1 VIGTI
6 GFGATFVGFL
16 GALFGLATALL
27 VLRGRWPSAP
37 VVRIAMLTAA
47 ALVAANVVMVV
58 ALVRH
63 DFSISYVAQVGSR
76 ATPLLYTVASLW
88 GALEGSILFWAG
100 LLSVV
105 LMLLAVRTR
114 GTDREDLPAAL
125 AVLFAVLSF
134 FVFIVLVP
142 GNPWAP
148 VSPVPADGPGPN
160 PLLANH
166 PLMAIHPPL
175 LYLGFV
181 GLSVPFA
188 LTVAALLRGKLDDR
202 WLAVTRRWTM
212 IPWVALSAGLVLG
225 AWWSYA
231 VLGWGGYWAWDP
243 VENVALLPWLTATA
257 WLHSAMV
264 SARRGILRGWN
275 VALIVSSF
283 ALTILATL
291 VTRSGVLDSVHAFT
305 ESPIGPLF
313 LVLFATVAAGSV
325 VLVALRL
332 PRSAPVAAPL
342 GTRGAAFLLN
352 NLLFVAI
359 AATVLFGT
367 LFPLMAE
374 AVANARVS
382 VGAPYFERVIGPLA
396 LGLLVLAGIGPTLP
410 WGDWTPEARRRLLP
424 GGLSA
429 AAAAIAL
436 LLVDGR
442 PAVIAAGAAAV
453 FVLIQSVALIA
464 RRTGAIRG
472 GAIRGSA
479 IRGGRITDR
488 ARRSLGGLTAHAG
501 VAVIGLAVL
510 ASMAGQ
516 TDVTATLRSGESL
529 TLGSDALTF
538 VGLTV
543 SSQGNGRDAITALM
557 HVAGGGGQ
565 TPVSP
570 SLTLFTAS
578 NATVATPAIVPG
590 ALADLYVTLTNVD
603 PTEEA
608 ATFRF
613 ARYPFVSWLWVGGGI
628 LVVGGLLAA
637 WPSRHRS
644 RQSAAERTAPVIL
657 DQAPD
662 RI

>member
-1 VIGTI
+1 MIGTI
-6 GFGATFVGFL
+6 GLGVTFAGFVG
-16 GALFGLATALL
+16 ALIGLAAALL
-27 VLRGRWPSAP
+27 ALRGRWSSEPA
-37 VVRIAMLTAA
+37 VRIAMLTAA

-63 DFSISYVAQVGSR
+63 DFSITYVAQVGSR
-76 ATPLLYTVASLW
+76 TTPLLYTVASLW

-100 LLSVV
+100 LLSIV
-105 LMLLAVRTR
+105 LMLLAIRTR
-114 GTDREDLPAAL
+114 GADREDLPAAL
-125 AVLFAVLSF
+125 AVLFAVLAF
-134 FVFIVLVP
+134 FAFIVLGP

-148 VSPVPADGPGPN
+148 VSPVPGDGPGPN

-188 LTVAALLRGKLDDR
+188 LTVAALLRGELDDR
-202 WLAVTRRWTM
+202 WLAVTRRWTI
-212 IPWVALSAGLVLG
+212 IPWVALSAGLILG

-275 VALIVSSF
+275 VALIVASF

-313 LVLFATVAAGSV
+313 LVLFAAVTAGSV

-332 PRSAPVAAPL
+332 PTSASAPTPL
-342 GTRGAAFLLN
+342 GTRAAAFLLN

-367 LFPLMAE
+367 LFPLMVE
-374 AVANARVS
+374 AVGDARVS

-396 LGLLVLAGIGPTLP
+396 LGLLVLAGIGPSLP
-410 WGDWTPEARRRLLP
+410 WGEWTPETRRRLVP

-429 AAAAIAL
+429 AAAAVTL

-453 FVLIQSVALIA
+453 FALVESVSVIA
-464 RRTGAIRG
+464 RRG
-472 GAIRGSA
+472 GAVRGA
-479 IRGGRITDR
+479 AQGLGRTG
-488 ARRSLGGLTAHAG
+488 RSIGGLTAHAG

-510 ASMAGQ
+510 ASTAGQ
-516 TDVTATLRSGESL
+516 TDVTATLRAGETL
-529 TLGSDALTF
+529 QLGSDSLTF
-538 VGLTV
+538 GGITQSASGPGRNAVTAVMEVRGGDTV
-543 SSQGNGRDAITALM
+543 
-557 HVAGGGGQ
+557 

-590 ALADLYVTLTNVD
+590 PLADIYVTLTDVD
-603 PTEEA
+603 PTGETA
-608 ATFRF
+608 SFRF

-628 LVVGGLLAA
+628 LVAGGLLAA
-637 WPSRHRS
+637 WPARHRP
-644 RQSAAERTAPVIL
+644 RQPAAEQPTRVAL
-657 DQAPD
+657 NHAPD
-662 RI
+662 RT

>member
-1 VIGTI
+1 VIGAL
-6 GFGATFVGFL
+6 GFGATFVGFV
-16 GALFGLATALL
+16 GALLGLAAALL
-27 VLRGRWPSAP
+27 ALRGRWPSGPA
-37 VVRIAMLTAA
+37 VRIAVLTAA
-47 ALVAANVVMVV
+47 ALVAANMIMV
-58 ALVRH
+58 AGLVRH

-76 ATPLLYTVASLW
+76 STPLLYTVASLW

-100 LLSVV
+100 LLSIV

-114 GTDREDLPAAL
+114 GVDREDLPAAL
-125 AVLFAVLSF
+125 AVLFAVLAF
-134 FVFIVLVP
+134 FAFIVLVP

-175 LYLGFV
+175 LYLGLV
-181 GLSVPFA
+181 GLSIPFA
-188 LTVAALLRGKLDDR
+188 LTIAALLRGRLDDR
-202 WLAVTRRWTM
+202 WLAVTRRWM
-212 IPWVALSAGLVLG
+212 IVPWVSLSAGLILG

-275 VALIVSSF
+275 VALVVASF
-283 ALTILATL
+283 ALTIFATL
-291 VTRSGVLDSVHAFT
+291 VTRSGVLASVHAFT

-313 LVLFATVAAGSV
+313 LVLFAAVAAGSV

-332 PRSAPVAAPL
+332 PTSTSVTRPL
-342 GTRGAAFLLN
+342 GTRAAAFLLN

-374 AVANARVS
+374 AVADARVS

-410 WGDWTPEARRRLLP
+410 WGNWTPDARRRLVP

-429 AAAAIAL
+429 AAAATIL
-436 LLVDGR
+436 LFVDGR

-453 FVLIQSVALIA
+453 FVVVESVSQIV
-464 RRTGAIRG
+464 RRGRSLRG
-472 GAIRGSA
+472 RSLGRRGPG
-479 IRGGRITDR
+479 IGH

-501 VAVIGLAVL
+501 AGVIGLAVL
-510 ASMAGQ
+510 ASTAGQ
-516 TDVTATLRSGESL
+516 TDVSATVRAGETLR
-529 TLGSDALTF
+529 LGSDVLTF
-538 VGLTV
+538 DGLAQ
-543 SSQGNGRDAITALM
+543 SPQGVGRDAITALM
-557 HVAGGGGQ
+557 HLGGGDTV
-565 TPVSP
+565 TPISP
-570 SLTLFTAS
+570 SLTLFTAT

-603 PTEEA
+603 PTGDV

-628 LVVGGLLAA
+628 LVLGGLLAA
-637 WPSRHRS
+637 WPARHRP
-644 RQSAAERTAPVIL
+644 RQPAVDRTAPVAL

>member
-1 VIGTI
+1 VIGAI
-6 GFGATFVGFL
+6 GFGATFVGFG
-16 GALFGLATALL
+16 GAFLGLAAALL
-27 VLRGRWPSAP
+27 AFRGRWSSGPA
-37 VVRIAMLTAA
+37 VRIAMLTAA
-47 ALVAANVVMVV
+47 ALVAANLVMVV
-58 ALVRH
+58 ALLRH
-63 DFSISYVAQVGSR
+63 DFSINYVVQVGSR
-76 ATPLLYTVASLW
+76 TTPLLYTVASLW

-100 LLSVV
+100 LLSIV

-114 GTDREDLPAAL
+114 GADREDLPAAL
-125 AVLFAVLSF
+125 AVLFAVLAF
-134 FVFIVLVP
+134 FAFIVLVP

-148 VSPVPADGPGPN
+148 VSPVPGDGPGPN

-175 LYLGFV
+175 LYVGFV

-188 LTVAALLRGKLDDR
+188 LTVAALLRGQLDDR
-202 WLAVTRRWTM
+202 WLAVTRRWTI
-212 IPWVALSAGLVLG
+212 IPWVALSAGLILG

-275 VALIVSSF
+275 VALIVASF

-313 LVLFATVAAGSV
+313 LVLFAAVAAGSV

-332 PRSAPVAAPL
+332 PTNASPATPL
-342 GTRGAAFLLN
+342 GTRAAAFLLN

-367 LFPLMAE
+367 LFPLMVE
-374 AVANARVS
+374 AVADARVS

-410 WGDWTPEARRRLLP
+410 WGAWTSDARRRLVP
-424 GGLSA
+424 GGVSA

-436 LLVDGR
+436 LLLDGR
-442 PAVIAAGAAAV
+442 PAVIAAGAAAIFALV
-453 FVLIQSVALIA
+453 ESVSLIA
-464 RRTGAIRG
+464 RRGESLRG
-472 GAIRGSA
+472 RGP
-479 IRGGRITDR
+479 GGDR
-488 ARRSLGGLTAHAG
+488 VRRSAGGLTAHAG
-501 VAVIGLAVL
+501 ASVIGLAVL
-510 ASMAGQ
+510 ASTAGQ
-516 TDVTATLRSGESL
+516 TDVTATLQAGQSL
-529 TLGSDALTF
+529 RLGSDTVTF
-538 VGLTV
+538 DGLDQ
-543 SSQGNGRDAITALM
+543 SAQGTGRNAVTAVMQLGEGDA
-557 HVAGGGGQ
+557 G
-565 TPVSP
+565 TPISP

-590 ALADLYVTLTNVD
+590 ALADLYVTLTDVD
-603 PTEEA
+603 SSGAA

-628 LVVGGLLAA
+628 LVTGGLLAA
-637 WPSRHRS
+637 GPARHRP
-644 RQSAAERTAPVIL
+644 RHPAADRTVPVAL

>member
-1 VIGTI
+1 VIGAI
-6 GFGATFVGFL
+6 GFGATFVSFL
-16 GALFGLATALL
+16 GALLGFAAALL
-27 VLRGRWPSAP
+27 ALRGRWSSGPA
-37 VVRIAMLTAA
+37 VRIAMLTAA
-47 ALVAANVVMVV
+47 ALVAANMIMVV

-76 ATPLLYTVASLW
+76 TTPLLYTVASLW

-105 LMLLAVRTR
+105 LMLFAVRTR
-114 GTDREDLPAAL
+114 GADREDLPAAL

-134 FVFIVLVP
+134 FAFIVLLP
-142 GNPWAP
+142 GNPWAS
-148 VSPVPADGPGPN
+148 VSPVPGDGPGPN
-160 PLLANH
+160 PLLGNH

-188 LTVAALLRGKLDDR
+188 LTVAALLRGQLDDR
-202 WLAVTRRWTM
+202 WLAVTRRWTI
-212 IPWVALSAGLVLG
+212 IPWVSLSAGLVLG

-243 VENVALLPWLTATA
+243 VENVALLPWLTTTA

-275 VALIVSSF
+275 VALIVVSF

-291 VTRSGVLDSVHAFT
+291 VTRSGILDSVHAFT

-313 LVLFATVAAGSV
+313 LVLFATVAAGAL
-325 VLVALRL
+325 VLVALQL
-332 PRSAPVAAPL
+332 PKSTSGGTPL
-342 GTRGAAFLLN
+342 GTRGGAFLLN
-352 NLLFVAI
+352 NLLFVAV

-367 LFPLMAE
+367 LFPLIVE
-374 AVANARVS
+374 AVADARVS

-410 WGDWTPEARRRLLP
+410 WGNWTAESRRRLVP
-424 GGLSA
+424 GGLA
-429 AAAAIAL
+429 AATAAVAL
-436 LLVDGR
+436 LLLDGR
-442 PAVIAAGAAAV
+442 PEVVAAGAASV
-453 FVLIQSVALIA
+453 FALVESISLIA
-464 RRTGAIRG
+464 RRVGALRARG
-472 GAIRGSA
+472 PGMHG
-479 IRGGRITDR
+479 
-488 ARRSLGGLTAHAG
+488 ARRSVGGLTAHAG

-510 ASMAGQ
+510 ASTAGQ
-516 TDVTATLRSGESL
+516 TDVTATLRAGETL
-529 TLGSDALTF
+529 PLGSDTLTF
-538 VGLTV
+538 DGIAQ
-543 SSQGNGRDAITALM
+543 SAQGAGRDAVTARMQLRE
-557 HVAGGGGQ
+557 GDRL
-565 TPVSP
+565 TLVSP

-590 ALADLYVTLTNVD
+590 ALADLYVTLTEVD
-603 PTEEA
+603 PAADA

-628 LVVGGLLAA
+628 LVAGGLLAA
-637 WPSRHRS
+637 WPAPRRHG
-644 RQSAAERTAPVIL
+644 QPAPERTTVAL
-657 DQAPD
+657 DHAAD

>member
-1 VIGTI
+1 MIGAI
-6 GFGATFVGFL
+6 GFGATFVGFAGAVL
-16 GALFGLATALL
+16 GLVAALFA
-27 VLRGRWPSAP
+27 LRGRWPSGPA
-37 VVRIAMLTAA
+37 VQIAMLTAA
-47 ALVAANVVMVV
+47 ALVAANAVMVV

-76 ATPLLYTVASLW
+76 TTPLLYTVASLW

-100 LLSVV
+100 LLSII
-105 LMLLAVRTR
+105 LMLFAVRTR
-114 GTDREDLPAAL
+114 GADREDLPAAL
-125 AVLFAVLSF
+125 AVLYAVLAF
-134 FVFIVLVP
+134 FAFMVLVP

-148 VSPVPADGPGPN
+148 VSPVPDDGPGPN

-175 LYLGFV
+175 LYLGLV
-181 GLSVPFA
+181 GLAVPFA
-188 LTVAALLRGKLDDR
+188 VTVAALLRGRLDDR
-202 WLAVTRRWTM
+202 WLAVTRRWTI
-212 IPWVALSAGLVLG
+212 IPWVALSAGLILG

-275 VALIVSSF
+275 VALVVASF

-313 LVLFATVAAGSV
+313 LVLFAAVTAGSV
-325 VLVALRL
+325 VLMALRL
-332 PRSAPVAAPL
+332 PTGASGATPL
-342 GTRGAAFLLN
+342 GTRAAAFLLN

-367 LFPLMAE
+367 LFPLVME
-374 AVANARVS
+374 AAAAARVS

-424 GGLSA
+424 GGVSA
-429 AAAAIAL
+429 AVAAITL

-442 PAVIAAGAAAV
+442 PAVIAAGAAAI
-453 FVLIQSVALIA
+453 FALFESLALIA
-464 RRTGAIRG
+464 RRG
-472 GAIRGSA
+472 GAIRKRATGS
-479 IRGGRITDR
+479 DR

-510 ASMAGQ
+510 ASTAGQ
-516 TDVTATLRSGESL
+516 SDVTATLRAGETLQLGNATL
-529 TLGSDALTF
+529 TFDGIAQSAQGIGRDALTA
-538 VGLTV
+538 VMHLGA
-543 SSQGNGRDAITALM
+543 GDA
-557 HVAGGGGQ
+557 V
-565 TPVSP
+565 TPISP

-590 ALADLYVTLTNVD
+590 PFADLYVTLTDVD
-603 PTEEA
+603 PTGES

-628 LVVGGLLAA
+628 LVTGGLLAA
-637 WPSRHRS
+637 WPARR
-644 RQSAAERTAPVIL
+644 RRREPAAEPEAHVGL
-657 DQAPD
+657 DRAPD

>member
-1 VIGTI
+1 MIGAL
-6 GFGATFVGFL
+6 GFGATLAGFVG
-16 GALFGLATALL
+16 ALLGLAAATQAI
-27 VLRGRWPSAP
+27 RGRWSSGPA
-37 VVRIAMLTAA
+37 VRIATLTAA
-47 ALVAANVVMVV
+47 SLVAANLIMVA

-76 ATPLLYTVASLW
+76 TTPLLYTVASLW

-100 LLSVV
+100 LLSIV

-114 GTDREDLPAAL
+114 GADREDLPAAL
-125 AVLFAVLSF
+125 AVLFAVLAF
-134 FVFIVLVP
+134 FAFIVLVP

-148 VSPVPADGPGPN
+148 VSPVPGDGPGPN

-175 LYLGFV
+175 LYLGLV

-188 LTVAALLRGKLDDR
+188 LTVAALLRGRLDDR
-202 WLAVTRRWTM
+202 WLAVTRRWM
-212 IPWVALSAGLVLG
+212 IVPWVALSAGLILG

-257 WLHSAMV
+257 WLHSAMA

-275 VALIVSSF
+275 VALVVASF

-291 VTRSGVLDSVHAFT
+291 VTRSGVLASVHAFT
-305 ESPIGPLF
+305 ESAIGPLF
-313 LVLFATVAAGSV
+313 LVLFASVAAGSV

-332 PRSAPVAAPL
+332 PTSASAATPL
-342 GTRGAAFLLN
+342 GTRAAAFLLN

-367 LFPLMAE
+367 LFPLIAE
-374 AVANARVS
+374 ALTDARVS

-410 WGDWTPEARRRLLP
+410 WGDWTPDARRRLLP

-429 AAAAIAL
+429 AVAAVAL

-453 FVLIQSVALIA
+453 FVVVESLSLIA
-464 RRTGAIRG
+464 SRVRALRGRPPGRRGPGTER
-472 GAIRGSA
+472 S
-479 IRGGRITDR
+479 
-488 ARRSLGGLTAHAG
+488 RRSLGGLTAHAG
-501 VAVIGLAVL
+501 AGVIGLAVL
-510 ASMAGQ
+510 ASTAGQ
-516 TDVTATLRSGESL
+516 TDVTATLRAGETL
-529 TLGSDALTF
+529 HLGSDALTF
-538 VGLTV
+538 DGLAQ
-543 SSQGNGRDAITALM
+543 SAQGIGRDAVTAVMELR
-557 HVAGGGGQ
+557 GGDAVR
-565 TPVSP
+565 PISP

-603 PTEEA
+603 PSGEA

-628 LVVGGLLAA
+628 LVIGGLLAA
-637 WPSRHRS
+637 WPARR
-644 RQSAAERTAPVIL
+644 RRREPATDQTVPVAL
-657 DQAPD
+657 DHAPD
-662 RI
+662 AI